1 MQQFPEL
8 GFKEQRFVTSWFL
21 RSEVQNWCPQAE
33 IKVCT
38 GAVFLLE
45 ALQENPFPHLFQL
58 SEVSCISWLVAPSF
72 LFKGISVTFS
82 SHSLV
87 PTLLPPA
94 PPKDSC
100 DQTGPVQILQGPLP
114 ISQSLTQLHLR
125 RPFGHGR
132 PYIHSTRHL
141 WGNHQSVYPTGYQN
155 ANHDP
160 RLDFC
165 TRKKKCK
172 GNGQIEIQPID
183 GTSILVMASFMK
195 AENHTVVVQEK
206 INLGNTH

>member
-87 PTLLPPA
+87 PTLLPLA
-94 PPKDSC
+94 PPKDSWAHL
-100 DQTGPVQILQGPLP
+100 DTAGSSPHLTILDLTTSAKALWPWKAIYSQHETSLGEPLVCL
-114 ISQSLTQLHLR
+114 S
-125 RPFGHGR
+125 
-132 PYIHSTRHL
+132 Y
-141 WGNHQSVYPTGYQN
+141 
-155 ANHDP
+155 
-160 RLDFC
+160 RLS
-165 TRKKKCK
+165 KCK
-172 GNGQIEIQPID
+172 
-183 GTSILVMASFMK
+183 S
-195 AENHTVVVQEK
+195 
-206 INLGNTH
+206 